1 MTSILLAILKE
12 VIVLGVGAIAGV
24 VVANRNKKKASDL
37 ALQSL
42 LRVQL
47 KAAYRAAS
55 RHGGITMEELSDV
68 DSLYS
73 SYHKMGFNGV
83 GTELYKK
90 NKKSSNFELA
100 KGQKFM
106 IQLIIM
112 DVLKVFVCTILAT
125 VCTYLAT
132 LLDRRK
138 QVLENQL
145 KSEQDLQVLKY
156 GSQVWNMVDEY
167 FRTHPTETKDISTTL
182 QKFSYMLKS
191 KFPKLTEDE
200 IKAVRDLVSGLKNA
214 GKPKKLN

>member
-90 NKKSSNFELA
+90 IKNLP
-100 KGQKFM
+100 
-106 IQLIIM
+106 
-112 DVLKVFVCTILAT
+112 IL
-125 VCTYLAT
+125 
-132 LLDRRK
+132 
-138 QVLENQL
+138 N
-145 KSEQDLQVLKY
+145 
-156 GSQVWNMVDEY
+156 
-167 FRTHPTETKDISTTL
+167 
-182 QKFSYMLKS
+182 
-191 KFPKLTEDE
+191 
-200 IKAVRDLVSGLKNA
+200 
-214 GKPKKLN
+214 

>member
-1 MTSILLAILKE
+1 
-12 VIVLGVGAIAGV
+12 
-24 VVANRNKKKASDL
+24 
-37 ALQSL
+37 
-42 LRVQL
+42 
-47 KAAYRAAS
+47 
-55 RHGGITMEELSDV
+55 
-68 DSLYS
+68 
-73 SYHKMGFNGV
+73 
-83 GTELYKK
+83 
-90 NKKSSNFELA
+90 
-100 KGQKFM
+100 
-106 IQLIIM
+106 M

-182 QKFSYMLKS
+182 QKFSDMLKS